1 MRQLHDDELLQQLL
15 TKHGILNLF
24 ETTELPFRL
33 YQYDKGEIIRCVR
46 DSAFFLQFFVQGSIQ
61 IYSIRSDGSQ
71 YPICVLHDF
80 TVLGDMEFCGADSRA
95 TILVEVCE
103 PTLCVELPLHG
114 YQEKLENDNTFLRF
128 LLHAV
133 VRKLS
138 LVSQSEAAFSNL
150 EEKLLHYLT
159 YECEN
164 HQFQGVERTAF
175 HLRCSRRQLQRLL
188 KSLTE
193 QGIIEKLGKGNYR
206 LRQSHDY
213 SSQVMPVR
221 HG

>member
-71 YPICVLHDF
+71 YPICFLRDF
-80 TVLGDMEFCGADSRA
+80 TVLGDMEFCGADSQT
-95 TILVEVCE
+95 TILVEVRE

-114 YQEKLENDNTFLRF
+114 YQEKLQNDNTFLRF

-159 YECEN
+159 YECDN
-164 HQFQGVERTAF
+164 HQFQGVECTAF

-193 QGIIEKLGKGNYR
+193 QGMIEKLGKGSYR
-206 LRQSHDY
+206 LRQS
-213 SSQVMPVR
+213 
-221 HG
+221 